1 LSTLA
6 FKSREYRLHAEEC
19 WELASHAQDVE
30 TRAAFR
36 LTAEAWL
43 MLADQVERLGNYRD
57 PEAIMH

>member
-1 LSTLA
+1 MSTLA

-36 LTAEAWL
+36 LAWL
-43 MLADQVERLGNYRD
+43 MLADQVEARQLPRS
-57 PEAIMH
+57 